1 MNAYVPVAR
10 ELLVARLYP
19 LCLLV
24 CVPVAYFPFA
34 YWSVSPLPI
43 YWSVWNSPEKVDSGS
58 PL

>member
-24 CVPVAYFPFA
+24 CVPVAYF
-34 YWSVSPLPI
+34 L
-43 YWSVWNSPEKVDSGS
+43 
-58 PL
+58 